1 MNDFYSSED
10 ARLESER
17 HRREIADILDALSD
31 KISHGVQQA
40 EHQINKPVNL
50 VRDYPLAAIAVAVGV
65 GFLLAGSGARR
76 KAKKAHRVDPRV
88 LQELERVYLE
98 GRVDE
103 RQNRPTRVMED
114 WERSGHQLESR
125 TARDFSLAGVLFD
138 VSKPLLRGLTAG
150 LGSLIGSRLR
160 RD

>member
-50 VRDYPLAAIAVAVGV
+50 IRDYPWVAIAVGVGV
-65 GFLLAGSGARR
+65 GFLLAGTASRR
-76 KAKKAHRVDPRV
+76 KEKEHRVDPRV
-88 LQELERVYLE
+88 LQELERAYLE

-103 RQNRPTRVMED
+103 RQNRPTRIMDD
-114 WERSGHQLESR
+114 WEPSGRQLDSR
-125 TARDFSLAGVLFD
+125 KSGDFSLAGLLLD
-138 VSKPLLRGLTAG
+138 VSKPMLRGLTAG
-150 LGSLIGSRLR
+150 LGSLLGSRLR

>member
-50 VRDYPLAAIAVAVGV
+50 IRDYPWVAIAVGVGV
-65 GFLLAGSGARR
+65 GFLLAGTASRH
-76 KAKKAHRVDPRV
+76 KEKEHRVDPQV
-88 LQELERVYLE
+88 LQELERAYLE

-103 RQNRPTRVMED
+103 RQNRPTRIMDD
-114 WERSGHQLESR
+114 WEPSGREIKRKS
-125 TARDFSLAGVLFD
+125 RDFSLTGLLLD
-138 VSKPLLRGLTAG
+138 VSKPMLRGLTAG

>member
-10 ARLESER
+10 ARIESER

-40 EHQINKPVNL
+40 EHQMNKPVNL
-50 VRDYPLAAIAVAVGV
+50 IRDYPWAAIAVGVGV
-65 GFLLAGSGARR
+65 GFLLAGSASRR
-76 KAKKAHRVDPRV
+76 KTKEARVDPRV
-88 LQELERVYLE
+88 LQELERAYLE

-103 RQNRPTRVMED
+103 RQNRPTRIMDD
-114 WERSGHQLESR
+114 WEPSGRQLDSR
-125 TARDFSLAGVLFD
+125 KGRDFSLAGLLLD
-138 VSKPLLRGLTAG
+138 ISKPMLRGVTAG
-150 LGSLIGSRLR
+150 LGSLLGSRLR

>member
-1 MNDFYSSED
+1 MNDFHSSED
-10 ARLESER
+10 ARIESER

-40 EHQINKPVNL
+40 EHQINKPMNL
-50 VRDYPLAAIAVAVGV
+50 IRDYPWAAIAVGVGV
-65 GFLLAGSGARR
+65 GFLLAGSASRR
-76 KAKKAHRVDPRV
+76 KERQHRVDPRI
-88 LQELERVYLE
+88 LQELERAYLE

-103 RQNRPTRVMED
+103 RQNRPTRMMGD
-114 WERSGHQLESR
+114 WERSGRELDSR
-125 TARDFSLAGVLFD
+125 TARDFSLAGVLLD

-150 LGSLIGSRLR
+150 LGSLLGSRMR

>member
-1 MNDFYSSED
+1 MNDFHSSED

-40 EHQINKPVNL
+40 EQQINKPINVI
-50 VRDYPLAAIAVAVGV
+50 RDYPWAAVGVAVAV
-65 GFLLAGSGARR
+65 GFLLAGSSSKR
-76 KAKKAHRVDPRV
+76 KERERHVDPRV
-88 LQELERVYLE
+88 LAELERAYLE

-103 RQNRPTRVMED
+103 RQNRPTRALGD
-114 WERSGHQLESR
+114 WEPSGRELDSR
-125 TARDFSLAGVLFD
+125 KAHDFSLAGALLD
-138 VSKPLLRGLTAG
+138 VSKPLLRGLSAG
-150 LGSLIGSRLR
+150 LGSIIGSRLR